1 MGFPAGQS
9 LLPSWSHVQKY
20 PQMPMN
26 SWLWTSS
33 SGAVL
38 QSLEHKAFA
47 GALLDHKINPF
58 LITVPQD
65 SAGPSPSTRCRQ
77 RTGSWC
83 QSVPRGLGAPRED
96 WVYVRFTGTASCWLQ
111 VLRECWAG
119 FSPSL
124 LWSTAAWSRQIWNCP
139 LTYHQECSLLE
150 AFT

>member
-1 MGFPAGQS
+1 MESCTKIPPDAHELLAVDLELWGCASEFRTQGFCRCPLG
-9 LLPSWSHVQKY
+9 
-20 PQMPMN
+20 
-26 SWLWTSS
+26 
-33 SGAVL
+33 
-38 QSLEHKAFA
+38 
-47 GALLDHKINPF
+47 HKINPF